1 MTSQFTYMT
10 MRWSSNFFWRLFVS
24 LLKFSHW
31 SKFHINIITAS
42 GVMTNYFYQGLTTNL
57 EIGNTPVW
65 ILPNIWRLGWVR
77 DTKSGTDVSKEML
90 LNAENRGVTT
100 STVPE
105 LLREKQQ
112 EGGGRVKLPPSSLR
126 LGLTIRN
133 WFRHLRDVYNYL
145 WKVIMHLNFH
155 TLRKVRE
162 ETNWKLP
169 SCVIMRCEKYPN

>member
-1 MTSQFTYMT
+1 
-10 MRWSSNFFWRLFVS
+10 
-24 LLKFSHW
+24 
-31 SKFHINIITAS
+31 
-42 GVMTNYFYQGLTTNL
+42 MTNYFYQGLTTNL

-112 EGGGRVKLPPSSLR
+112 EGAGKITPLLTQIRV
-126 LGLTIRN
+126 N
-133 WFRHLRDVYNYL
+133 N
-145 WKVIMHLNFH
+145 
-155 TLRKVRE
+155 E
-162 ETNWKLP
+162 EL
-169 SCVIMRCEKYPN
+169 V